1 MRKNFTVVDTPA
13 SLKRLAADLKRET
26 VIACD
31 LEADSMYHYQEKVCL
46 LQIATENLTAV
57 VDPLA
62 VQNIAPLKQLF
73 QNPKIRKIF
82 HGADYDVRSMY
93 RDFRIEINNLFDTEL
108 ACRFLGMRST
118 GLEPVL
124 KKMFGVKL
132 DKKFQKRD
140 WSQRPLPDNMLR
152 YAAGDTIYLVDL
164 SKILIQKLEE
174 KGRLTWVTE
183 ECDILSRVRP
193 APADNG
199 PLYLRFKGAGR
210 LSRRNLALLEGLL
223 DFRKHLAQKRDK
235 PLFKI
240 IGNEALMKIVAAS
253 PLNLDDLK
261 AANALSR
268 RQINVI
274 GKKIIRIVHSAMDIP
289 PKNLP
294 SYPKQRAPATDPAV
308 PKRIQVLKNERDA
321 RAKTLKMNPAQLF
334 SKSLMVTIAAA
345 KPQRPGQLDQIP
357 EMREWQ
363 KSEFGEKIISLLKS
377 CP

>member
-62 VQNIAPLKQLF
+62 VQNMAPLKQLF

-82 HGADYDVRSMY
+82 HGADYDVRSLY

-193 APADNG
+193 APPDNG

-210 LSRRNLALLEGLL
+210 ISRRNLAVLEGLL
-223 DFRKHLAQKRDK
+223 GFRKHLAQKRDK

-240 IGNEALMKIVAAS
+240 IGNEALMKIV
-253 PLNLDDLK
+253 
-261 AANALSR
+261 
-268 RQINVI
+268 
-274 GKKIIRIVHSAMDIP
+274 
-289 PKNLP
+289 
-294 SYPKQRAPATDPAV
+294 
-308 PKRIQVLKNERDA
+308 
-321 RAKTLKMNPAQLF
+321 
-334 SKSLMVTIAAA
+334 
-345 KPQRPGQLDQIP
+345 
-357 EMREWQ
+357 
-363 KSEFGEKIISLLKS
+363 
-377 CP
+377 